1 MGTVSFFPSFFS
13 RCFFKPKA
21 TFSLQPL
28 ETGIQAFYYPNSLR
42 GILTKHRRSLTV
54 SLNEL
59 NFHRS
64 NSLPVAS
71 ICFIY
76 VTFYSIRLLI
86 ALCGNQIV
94 PTLVVRFIAKRRCD
108 PKSYYLQICPT
119 SRTITSCSVALT
131 LEIKI
136 IDGLHIYVKLT
147 TGSFTEQR
155 EVSFDRCT
163 LIAGTLNTPCVWS
176 FL

>member
-54 SLNEL
+54 PLNEL

-71 ICFIY
+71 ICLIY

-94 PTLVVRFIAKRRCD
+94 RHSLYVLLQNVDVIQNLIIF
-108 PKSYYLQICPT
+108 KSA
-119 SRTITSCSVALT
+119 RH
-131 LEIKI
+131 LEQS
-136 IDGLHIYVKLT
+136 HP
-147 TGSFTEQR
+147 
-155 EVSFDRCT
+155 
-163 LIAGTLNTPCVWS
+163 AAWH
-176 FL
+176 